1 VTRLATWDQ
10 ILLHD
15 ELLDSLDEL
24 IGRARHGRTVFDD
37 WGYDARSDA
46 PRGLTAVFH
55 GPSGTGKAMAAGVV
69 ARELG
74 VELYRVDLARLAA
87 RCAGDPERVLDDLF
101 AAAED
106 GRLALLF
113 TELDALVARRPAA
126 PPDDR
131 LLDALA
137 HRLAAFDGLAI
148 LSSRHAGA
156 LAPALDRLPAM
167 RLGFP
172 VPDEALRAQ
181 LWSAHISPQVPT
193 AGRLDVTDLARRF
206 ALSGG
211 DIRRSALRAAFLA
224 AQDSSPLTQ
233 SHLERAVLLEIRDRR
248 TFPRGGSLD

>member
-1 VTRLATWDQ
+1 
-10 ILLHD
+10 
-15 ELLDSLDEL
+15 
-24 IGRARHGRTVFDD
+24 
-37 WGYDARSDA
+37 
-46 PRGLTAVFH
+46 VFH

-87 RCAGDPERVLDDLF
+87 RCAGDPGRVLDDLF

-113 TELDALVARRPAA
+113 TEIDALVARRSAA
-126 PPDDR
+126 PSDDR

-148 LSSRHAGA
+148 LSIRHAGA
-156 LAPALDRLPAM
+156 LAPALDRFPAM

-224 AQDSSPLTQ
+224 AQDGSPLTQ